1 MKYDWILDGE
11 TDWWVRRGTE
21 MSPTARRRKTWTA
34 RSLKFDMRDMGEG
47 RDGDRI
53 VWGEASS

>member
-1 MKYDWILDGE
+1 
-11 TDWWVRRGTE
+11 